1 MNVGI
6 SVRARINSTALGRA
20 RNRWASCQSP
30 DYSQLDAARRSH
42 SGGGG
47 GENRDKGPDDSV
59 PIGLM
64 PYEKPKR
71 IPFLSPHLPHSRL
84 FERRSAQRPSW
95 GRRQVTRREP
105 AHTGRTWK
113 TSKLGRAG
121 RHSKFFFDKMLI
133 WIRFQV
139 STSTQTNT
147 SYTHTHTHGC
157 HEWWFCFPGDHVMYY
172 NRLYSVI
179 VIGH

>member
-6 SVRARINSTALGRA
+6 SMRARINSTALGRA

-42 SGGGG
+42 SGR
-47 GENRDKGPDDSV
+47 GENRDKGPDDFV

-64 PYEKPKR
+64 PYKKPKR
-71 IPFLSPHLPHSRL
+71 IPFLSPHLPHSWL

-121 RHSKFFFDKMLI
+121 RRSKFLWQDANLDT
-133 WIRFQV
+133 
-139 STSTQTNT
+139 TSK
-147 SYTHTHTHGC
+147 HTHTWMPWMMFFVFLAIMWC
-157 HEWWFCFPGDHVMYY
+157 IIIDY
-172 NRLYSVI
+172 I
-179 VIGH
+179 Q